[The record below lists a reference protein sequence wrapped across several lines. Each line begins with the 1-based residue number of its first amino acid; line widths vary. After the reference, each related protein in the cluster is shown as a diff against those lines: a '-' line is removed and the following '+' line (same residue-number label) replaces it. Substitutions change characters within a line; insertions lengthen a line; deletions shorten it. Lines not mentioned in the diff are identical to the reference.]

1 MASGL
6 TESRFV
12 STLDALSECSRTCT
26 WDADADIRELDAAM
40 VECAR
45 LCLDCADT
53 CDTCISL
60 LARESPPST
69 AKSVLCAQRY
79 ARPVLPS
86 VRNTIT
92 TSTAASAPSLAGGV
106 PRSVDRWPLNVGV
119 LRVSD
124 MA

>member
-60 LARESPPST
+60 LAREST
-69 AKSVLCAQRY
+69 FYRQVCLMCAEICE
-79 ARPVLPS
+79 AC
-86 VRNTIT
+86 
-92 TSTAASAPSLAGGV
+92 AAECEKH
-106 PRSVDRWPLNVGV
+106 DHHEHC
-119 LRVSD
+119 RVCAESCRRC
-124 MA
+124 AEKCRQVAA

>member
-60 LARESPPST
+60 LARRVHLLPPSL
-69 AKSVLCAQRY
+69 SYVRRDMRGLCC
-79 ARPVLPS
+79 
-86 VRNTIT
+86 
-92 TSTAASAPSLAGGV
+92 
-106 PRSVDRWPLNVGV
+106 
-119 LRVSD
+119 RV
-124 MA
+124 